1 MEFAHPLSLGME
13 SNGEIASVELAYD
26 MAPEVFMEK
35 MNKALPE
42 GMKITEVLV
51 YRINRGEKIYSLM
64 SLYAGTKFLV
74 NSQNNTDLFKKLSD
88 YIAEN
93 SLEDFVSADAES
105 EGIEITVRPG
115 NKKGNLFKILKELT
129 ESDFPLS
136 RVDVRVLENYASWKD
151 SAFRQFYRFLQSI
164 IIRGIL
170 LLSGDD
176 GWLELHLEF

>member
-1 MEFAHPLSLGME
+1 MQEQ
-13 SNGEIASVELAYD
+13 N
-26 MAPEVFMEK
+26 
-35 MNKALPE
+35 
-42 GMKITEVLV
+42 
-51 YRINRGEKIYSLM
+51 
-64 SLYAGTKFLV
+64 FLF

-151 SAFRQFYRFLQSI
+151 SALGSFTDFYRAL
-164 IIRGIL
+164 
-170 LLSGDD
+170 
-176 GWLELHLEF
+176 